1 MNYSTVE
8 YRIDDLYETSVS
20 YVIHVDH
27 FHNLC
32 NSCKAFRTI
41 YGENFSDSQSRRNK
55 GGITDAE
62 SNVTPILFMES
73 VKKEIFYEKTLQ
85 QILLLGKN
93 VSLT

>member
-1 MNYSTVE
+1 MNYSIVE
-8 YRIDDLYETSVS
+8 YRIDDLYEASIR
-20 YVIHVDH
+20 YVIHVEH

-32 NSCKAFRTI
+32 NSCRAFRTI

-73 VKKEIFYEKTLQ
+73 VKEIFSEKTLQ
-85 QILLLGKN
+85 QILLLANN
-93 VSLT
+93 VIIRP